1 MEKARLNGVTLEY
14 EVKGSGEPVL
24 LITGAHMAAGYLP
37 FMSQGTLFDRYQLIR
52 YHKRGL
58 AGSSHTPP
66 PFSLADHAADAA
78 RLLDHLAVGPA
89 HIVGHSSGGSI
100 ALQLALDRP
109 EYVRTLVLLEPA
121 MLTVPG
127 AEAFIAKAGPSL
139 EAYAAGDH
147 AAAVALFLSAVSG
160 LDWETCRSVIEE
172 HVPGGVAQAVND
184 ADTFFGIELPALGSW
199 TLTPESAATI
209 TRPVLSVLGTRT
221 EPVFVRL
228 RTCFVAGFRESNTPR
243 LRALAISC
251 TCSGR
256 SPSHA
261 ALPGFSTAIRRP
273 AQVPSHAACRGLT
286 PRRSRNPPR
295 RRAPA

>member
-37 FMSQGTLFDRYQLIR
+37 FMSQRTLFDRYQLIR

-58 AGSSHTPP
+58 AGSTHTPP

-221 EPVFVRL
+221 EPLFVEAADLL
-228 RTCFVAGFRESNTPR
+228 RRWLPRVEHATVAGLGHLLHMQRPEPVARCIAGFLDRHPAAGAGSVSR
-243 LRALAISC
+243 SLQGVDAQAL
-251 TCSGR
+251 
-256 SPSHA
+256 
-261 ALPGFSTAIRRP
+261 
-273 AQVPSHAACRGLT
+273 
-286 PRRSRNPPR
+286 
-295 RRAPA
+295 